1 MYTNKLVRC
10 SRFGPSFTA
19 TVRNFS
25 AETGRKWFLHS
36 SVKYLCLIGGS
47 LVALG
52 YAKHRHQ
59 PRVYALQLRKD
70 ETTEKAIKLTARE
83 RRFIKFASVEFDG
96 QIYMTPQDFLE
107 SVVEQEPR
115 PRLKRKSLTPEEIQ
129 KLKDFTPQLKHGS
142 SQLFRSLRDKG
153 IISYTEYLF
162 LLSVLTKPHSGFRIA
177 FNMFDTD
184 GNQRVDKDEFLVI
197 RQLLGGSL
205 KDRDLDEATRK
216 ALLHLVS
223 TTEQAKFLLR
233 QYRRPQEA
241 SESRRQQQL
250 RRGEQNQR
258 ASSDKGSKTF
268 MEKIFSFAWKG
279 KRGIENQ
286 TGEEPGE
293 HDDYVDDEQGLQRKH
308 KVDTTLQIHFFGKK
322 GNQDLQ
328 YDGFY
333 NFMKNLQTEVL
344 ELEFCEFSKG
354 HERISEVDFAKIL
367 LRYTYLDTDEYDN
380 YLDRLL
386 DREAKEK
393 GVSFDEFRQFCQ
405 FLNNLDD
412 FSIAMRMYTLAD
424 QPISKDEFGRA
435 VKICTGSELNSHL
448 IDTVFAIF
456 DEDGDGLLSYK
467 EFIAIMKDRLHRGFK
482 VSHYEHIVEDYLED
496 IDKGTAHANNF
507 RQLLKMR
514 SRACRRLR
522 RYLLYFYNHPDH
534 GYNLEHEYR

>member
-216 ALLHLVS
+216 A
-223 TTEQAKFLLR
+223 
-233 QYRRPQEA
+233 
-241 SESRRQQQL
+241 
-250 RRGEQNQR
+250 
-258 ASSDKGSKTF
+258 